1 MFKPLALLAGVLLSG
16 PAFAAAEVLIVADE
30 FPAMEWL
37 ADALKTR
44 EGIPSRVVAQTNL
57 PPRLAPFAAV
67 VVYLHFELREP
78 TEQALIDYT
87 RAGGKLIVLHHSISS
102 GKRKNAQWFKFLGVA
117 LPEGDVSQG
126 GYKWIEPVTLDIV
139 KLAPDHFITTN
150 RVDYPA
156 RIDWPEASAG
166 LGDRSL
172 PGFTLHESEVYL
184 NHVLIEPRT
193 RLLGLKYTDAKSGQV
208 WRRTHAGWVKAAG
221 GGWIIYLL
229 PGHSV
234 KDFEHPAYARI
245 VLNAVTW
252 KP

>member
-1 MFKPLALLAGVLLSG
+1 MLRPFLLLTGLLLTGS
-16 PAFAAAEVLIVADE
+16 AFTAAEVLIVADE
-30 FPAMEWL
+30 FPAMKWL
-37 ADALKTR
+37 ADTLKTR
-44 EGIPSRVVAQTNL
+44 EGISGRVVAQTNL
-57 PPRLAPFAAV
+57 PPQLAGFRAV
-67 VVYLHFELREP
+67 IVYIHGNLDAR

-117 LPEGDVSQG
+117 LPEADVSQG
-126 GYKWIEPVTLDIV
+126 GYKWIEPVTLDLV

-150 RVDYPA
+150 RVVYPT
-156 RIDWPEASAG
+156 RIGWRGGGTGQDEP
-166 LGDRSL
+166 SL

-184 NHVLIEPRT
+184 NHVLTEPRT
-193 RLLGLKYTDAKSGQV
+193 QLLGFRYTDAKSGQV
-208 WRRTHAGWVKAAG
+208 WMQSHAGWVKPADR
-221 GGWIIYLL
+221 GWIVYLL

-245 VLNAVTW
+245 VLNAVIW